1 MHHVQRPLALPGE
14 LTLLCSVAR
23 LPMTT
28 RASSRRTKKMRARVT
43 LTPRPTVSPAR
54 SPRLVGDVSIILEA
68 ANITSG
74 VVHCQQPLP
83 HSTQLANCLADAVIV
98 NDQPDL

>member
-68 ANITSG
+68 ANITSA
-74 VVHCQQPLP
+74 LP
-83 HSTQLANCLADAVIV
+83 TALASCSTVQLANCLADAVIV

>member
-1 MHHVQRPLALPGE
+1 MQRPLALPGE

-54 SPRLVGDVSIILEA
+54 SPRLVGDVSIIFEA
-68 ANITSG
+68 ANITSA
-74 VVHCQQPLP
+74 LP
-83 HSTQLANCLADAVIV
+83 TASLNSPYLTITACLKYRRGK
-98 NDQPDL
+98 